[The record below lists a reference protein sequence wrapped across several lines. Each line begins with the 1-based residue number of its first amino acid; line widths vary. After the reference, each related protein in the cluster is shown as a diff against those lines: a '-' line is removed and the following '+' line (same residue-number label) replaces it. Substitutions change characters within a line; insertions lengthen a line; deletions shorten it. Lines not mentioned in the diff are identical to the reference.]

1 MGSLFSFSLYSSI
14 LLALLY
20 LSYKWVLAGENQ
32 HSFNRVAL
40 WSIYAV
46 SLLALPVTSYVSG
59 LWVPEPVAIPD
70 IEVGE
75 IMMTVIDDGT
85 ADIPVGQPLYL
96 TLLLWI
102 YAAGIAVTLGQTALI
117 AVKLSRIISR
127 GERIEHGPYRIIIID
142 DDGIAPF
149 SWCRYV
155 VMSRRDWDESG
166 QMILTHELQ
175 HLGLRHWIDL
185 LVAQLIGIIQWYNP
199 AAWLMR
205 EELKTVHE
213 YQADRAVI
221 SSGVGVR
228 DYQMLLI
235 KKAVGARFPSLA
247 NSLNHSK
254 LKKRITMMYNQNNS
268 ASRRLRALAL
278 VPALGIAVAVTN
290 LDAVASVLSDTAS
303 AVIIESEEE
312 PQTLTDNL
320 AVSDEAIALEEMM
333 VVADKNTQNSSDEQ
347 TSQSAPGAESVA
359 EPVKEEK
366 TPATD
371 ANEVYTVVE
380 KKPQFPG
387 GEAAMMKYVGEN
399 IRYPENAFKNKV
411 QGRVIVQFVVQK
423 DGKVGEVKIL
433 RGTDEELNNEA
444 VRVIKSLPAFTPGEM
459 DGKPVSVWYTF
470 PVMFKIIGEGKII
483 RLEGDNAGNTSAA
496 STRKSPADSAPADGN
511 QVYTVVEKKPQFPGG
526 EAELLRYI
534 SENLRYPEV
543 AKNEKNQGR
552 VVVQFVV
559 KSDGSVGDVKI
570 IRKVSDA
577 LDAEAARVIKSLP
590 TFTPGEMG
598 GKPVSVWYTLPVTFK
613 LSKNIE
619 EPGPDKMTEG
629 VTVITKEAKPIA
641 KTEGLRIIG
650 TGTIVKKGND
660 VRTVRKN
667 EKLIPDD
674 GTTIFL
680 NGERFYGS
688 IADINVSSIK
698 SVTVEKDNP
707 EATRIL
713 IETKPVNDGSHTI

>member
-312 PQTLTDNL
+312 PQILTDNL
-320 AVSDEAIALEEMM
+320 AISDEAIALEKMM

-347 TSQSAPGAESVA
+347 TSEPAQDAESVA

-366 TPATD
+366 TAATA

-423 DGKVGEVKIL
+423 DGKVGDVKIL

-470 PVMFKIIGEGKII
+470 PVMFKIAGGGKVV
-483 RLEGDNAGNTSAA
+483 RLEGDNAGNSSA
-496 STRKSPADSAPADGN
+496 SEPADPN

-590 TFTPGEMG
+590 TFTPGEIG

-641 KTEGLRIIG
+641 WTDGLRIIG

-688 IADINVSSIK
+688 LADINVSSIK
-698 SVTVEKDNP
+698 SVTVEKDTP

>member
-102 YAAGIAVTLGQTALI
+102 YAAGIAVTLGQTVLI

-312 PQTLTDNL
+312 PQILTDNL
-320 AVSDEAIALEEMM
+320 AISDEAIALEKMM

-347 TSQSAPGAESVA
+347 TSEPAQDAESVA

-366 TPATD
+366 TAATA

-423 DGKVGEVKIL
+423 DGKVGDVKIL

-470 PVMFKIIGEGKII
+470 PVMFKIAGGGKVV
-483 RLEGDNAGNTSAA
+483 RLEGDNAGNSSA
-496 STRKSPADSAPADGN
+496 SEPADPN

-590 TFTPGEMG
+590 TFTPGEIG

-641 KTEGLRIIG
+641 WTDGLRIIG

-688 IADINVSSIK
+688 LADINVSSIK
-698 SVTVEKDNP
+698 SVTVEKDTP

>member
-102 YAAGIAVTLGQTALI
+102 YAAGIAVTLGQTVLI

-303 AVIIESEEE
+303 AVIIESEDE
-312 PQTLTDNL
+312 PQTFTDNL

-347 TSQSAPGAESVA
+347 TSEPAPVAESVA

-366 TPATD
+366 TAATA

-399 IRYPENAFKNKV
+399 IRYSENAFKNKV

-433 RGTDEELNNEA
+433 RGSDEELNNEA
-444 VRVIKSLPAFTPGEM
+444 VRVIKSLPDFTPGEM

-470 PVMFKIIGEGKII
+470 PVVFKIK
-483 RLEGDNAGNTSAA
+483 GDNAE
-496 STRKSPADSAPADGN
+496 SAPAVSERKPAAASEPADPN

-534 SENLRYPEV
+534 GENLRYPEV

-613 LSKNIE
+613 LSKNLD

-629 VTVITKEAKPIA
+629 VTVMAKEAKPIA
-641 KTEGLRIIG
+641 WTDGLRIIG
-650 TGTIVKKGND
+650 TGSIVKKGND

-688 IADINVSSIK
+688 LADINVSSIK

>member
-347 TSQSAPGAESVA
+347 TSEPAQDAESVA

-366 TPATD
+366 TAATA
-371 ANEVYTVVE
+371 ANEVYTTVE

-387 GEAAMMKYVGEN
+387 GEAALMKYVGEN

-590 TFTPGEMG
+590 TFTPGEIG

>member
-59 LWVPEPVAIPD
+59 VWVPEPVAIPD

-117 AVKLSRIISR
+117 AVKLSRIIPR

-347 TSQSAPGAESVA
+347 TSEPAQDAESVA

-366 TPATD
+366 TADTA
-371 ANEVYTVVE
+371 ANEVYTTVE

-387 GEAAMMKYVGEN
+387 GEAALMKYVGEN

-660 VRTVRKN
+660 VMTVRKN

>member
-20 LSYKWVLAGENQ
+20 LSYKWVLAAENQ

-102 YAAGIAVTLGQTALI
+102 YAAGIAVTLGQTVLI

-312 PQTLTDNL
+312 PQTLTENL

-347 TSQSAPGAESVA
+347 TSEPAQDAESVA

-366 TPATD
+366 TAATA
-371 ANEVYTVVE
+371 ANEVYTTVE

-667 EKLIPDD
+667 EKLIPDE

>member
-1 MGSLFSFSLYSSI
+1 
-14 LLALLY
+14 
-20 LSYKWVLAGENQ
+20 
-32 HSFNRVAL
+32 
-40 WSIYAV
+40 
-46 SLLALPVTSYVSG
+46 
-59 LWVPEPVAIPD
+59 
-70 IEVGE
+70 
-75 IMMTVIDDGT
+75 
-85 ADIPVGQPLYL
+85 
-96 TLLLWI
+96 
-102 YAAGIAVTLGQTALI
+102 
-117 AVKLSRIISR
+117 
-127 GERIEHGPYRIIIID
+127 
-142 DDGIAPF
+142 
-149 SWCRYV
+149 
-155 VMSRRDWDESG
+155 
-166 QMILTHELQ
+166 
-175 HLGLRHWIDL
+175 
-185 LVAQLIGIIQWYNP
+185 
-199 AAWLMR
+199 
-205 EELKTVHE
+205 
-213 YQADRAVI
+213 
-221 SSGVGVR
+221 
-228 DYQMLLI
+228 
-235 KKAVGARFPSLA
+235 
-247 NSLNHSK
+247 
-254 LKKRITMMYNQNNS
+254 MMYNQNNS

-347 TSQSAPGAESVA
+347 TSEPAQDAESVA

-366 TPATD
+366 TADTA
-371 ANEVYTVVE
+371 ANEVYTTVE

-387 GEAAMMKYVGEN
+387 GEAALMKYVGEN

-660 VRTVRKN
+660 VMTVRKN

>member
-102 YAAGIAVTLGQTALI
+102 YAAGIAVTLGQTVLI

-347 TSQSAPGAESVA
+347 TSEPAQDAESVA

-366 TPATD
+366 TAATA
-371 ANEVYTVVE
+371 ANEVYTTVE

-470 PVMFKIIGEGKII
+470 PVMFKIAGGGKVV
-483 RLEGDNAGNTSAA
+483 RLEGDNAGNSSA
-496 STRKSPADSAPADGN
+496 SEPADPN
-511 QVYTVVEKKPQFPGG
+511 KVYTVVEKKPQFPGG

-534 SENLRYPEV
+534 GENLRYPEV

-613 LSKNIE
+613 LKGE
-619 EPGPDKMTEG
+619 TKTPATTEG
-629 VTVITKEAKPIA
+629 VADGNVK
-641 KTEGLRIIG
+641 KTANATSKDVAAAPLRIIG

-667 EKLIPDD
+667 EKLIPED

>member
-320 AVSDEAIALEEMM
+320 AVSDEVIALEEMM

-347 TSQSAPGAESVA
+347 TSEPAQDAESVA

-366 TPATD
+366 TAATA

-387 GEAAMMKYVGEN
+387 GEAALMKYVGEN

-667 EKLIPDD
+667 EKLIPDE

-713 IETKPVNDGSHTI
+713 IETKPINDGSHTI

>member
-20 LSYKWVLAGENQ
+20 LSYKWVLADENQ

-347 TSQSAPGAESVA
+347 TSEPAQDAESVA

-366 TPATD
+366 TAATA
-371 ANEVYTVVE
+371 ANEVYTTVE

-483 RLEGDNAGNTSAA
+483 RLEGDNAGNTSA
-496 STRKSPADSAPADGN
+496 SEPADPN

-534 SENLRYPEV
+534 GENLRYPEV

-590 TFTPGEMG
+590 TFTPGEIG

-613 LSKNIE
+613 LSKNIDQAL
-619 EPGPDKMTEG
+619 PDKMTEG

-641 KTEGLRIIG
+641 WTDGLRIIG

>member
-149 SWCRYV
+149 SWCCYV

-320 AVSDEAIALEEMM
+320 AVSDEVIALEEMM

-347 TSQSAPGAESVA
+347 TSEPAQDAESVA

-366 TPATD
+366 TAATA

-470 PVMFKIIGEGKII
+470 PVMFKIAGGGKVV
-483 RLEGDNAGNTSAA
+483 RLEGDNAGNTSA
-496 STRKSPADSAPADGN
+496 SEPADPN

-590 TFTPGEMG
+590 TFTPGEIG

-613 LSKNIE
+613 LSKNIDE
-619 EPGPDKMTEG
+619 AVPDKMTEG
-629 VTVITKEAKPIA
+629 VTVITKEEKPIA
-641 KTEGLRIIG
+641 WTDGLGIIG

-674 GTTIFL
+674 GTRIFL